1 MAIDFE
7 DEYAS
12 LRQEMLEGFERI
24 HDTGKYGIGAFIAFL
39 AYYYESHNF
48 SNFLALV
55 VFQLLVLLMGVYAR
69 RVYQSIYVVGTYIAF
84 VIEKTNGV
92 RWHRMSRSIGE
103 FKENSGEQDV
113 EKNSSTKAPKGW
125 GKDSFWFGLL
135 LLALIF
141 VGIVAVLLKASVL
154 SLCASQQLLYILI
167 IVALLIINLYIFY
180 VLSWGM
186 GKFRV
191 KEEQKWKAYNKV
203 FGKPKWRDPYVDP

>member
-39 AYYYESHNF
+39 AYYYESLNF

-125 GKDSFWFGLL
+125 GQRLL
-135 LLALIF
+135 LVWLVIASTYLRRYSGSTLKS
-141 VGIVAVLLKASVL
+141 VGSIIVCVSTASVY
-154 SLCASQQLLYILI
+154 SYYSGSFNYQSIYLLR
-167 IVALLIINLYIFY
+167 IVLGNGEI
-180 VLSWGM
+180 
-186 GKFRV
+186 
-191 KEEQKWKAYNKV
+191 
-203 FGKPKWRDPYVDP
+203 